1 MKQKASRQTVGT
13 LLTIGGGVCW
23 GFSGC
28 MAQYLFESKA
38 VTAIWLVPQRMVV
51 AGLILVV
58 LGFFVEGKKMVAIFL
73 NRADLI
79 RLLVFSVFG
88 MMLCQLTYFS
98 AVQYSN
104 AGTATVLQT
113 LAPVFIL
120 LFYCLRYRR
129 RPRRMELIAIAGAL
143 LGTFLLATH
152 GQLNG
157 LAITPQG
164 LFFGL
169 GAAVGAAL
177 YTLLSAVLLNKG
189 YSTWTVVGLGM
200 FFSGLLLAAIVRPWS
215 MGVVWD
221 SEMVWMFV
229 GIVIIGTA
237 LAFSLF
243 LAGASIV
250 GPLKASLL
258 GSVEP
263 LTAILLSAAV
273 LGASFTAWDFVG
285 FVLIL
290 GTVALLSLD
299 KGQKAD

>member
-23 GFSGC
+23 GISGC

-58 LGFFVEGKKMVAIFL
+58 LGFFVEGKKMVAIFW

-88 MMLCQLTYFS
+88 MMSCQLAYFS

-129 RPRRMELIAIAGAL
+129 RPRRVELIAIAGAL

-169 GAAVGAAL
+169 GAGVGAAL
-177 YTLLSAVLLNKG
+177 YTLLSASLLNKG

-215 MGVVWD
+215 MEVVWD
-221 SEMVWMFV
+221 SEMMWMFV
-229 GIVIIGTA
+229 GIVTIGTA

-263 LTAILLSAAV
+263 LTAILLSTVV
-273 LGASFTAWDFVG
+273 LGASFTAWDFIG

-290 GTVALLSLD
+290 GIVAMLSLS

>member
-28 MAQYLFESKA
+28 MAQYLFESKG

-73 NRADLI
+73 NRADLA
-79 RLLVFSVFG
+79 RLLTFSVFG
-88 MMLCQLTYFS
+88 MMMCQLMYFS

-113 LAPVFIL
+113 LSPVFIL

-129 RPRRMELIAIAGAL
+129 RPRRMELVAIAGAL

-169 GAAVGAAL
+169 AAGVGAAL
-177 YTLLSAVLLNKG
+177 YTLLSATLLNKG

-221 SEMVWMFV
+221 NEMVWMFV

-273 LGASFTAWDFVG
+273 LGAAFTVWDFIG

-290 GTVALLSLD
+290 GVVALLSLS

>member
-1 MKQKASRQTVGT
+1 
-13 LLTIGGGVCW
+13 
-23 GFSGC
+23 
-28 MAQYLFESKA
+28 
-38 VTAIWLVPQRMVV
+38 
-51 AGLILVV
+51 
-58 LGFFVEGKKMVAIFL
+58 
-73 NRADLI
+73 
-79 RLLVFSVFG
+79 
-88 MMLCQLTYFS
+88 
-98 AVQYSN
+98 
-104 AGTATVLQT
+104 
-113 LAPVFIL
+113 
-120 LFYCLRYRR
+120 
-129 RPRRMELIAIAGAL
+129 
-143 LGTFLLATH
+143 
-152 GQLNG
+152 
-157 LAITPQG
+157 
-164 LFFGL
+164 
-169 GAAVGAAL
+169 
-177 YTLLSAVLLNKG
+177 
-189 YSTWTVVGLGM
+189 
-200 FFSGLLLAAIVRPWS
+200 

-221 SEMVWMFV
+221 SEMVWMFI